1 MSRVGRLP
9 IPVPK
14 DVVVKIENGEVIVK
28 GPKGEL
34 RRILG
39 IDISVSMEKDE
50 LIVAR
55 ANDNRDI
62 RALHGL
68 TRALVANMITGVTKG
83 FEKGIEIVGVGY
95 RAQKA
100 GDKIMLNVGYS
111 HPVEVVPM
119 PGVALTVEGT
129 TKVKITGIDKEVVGL
144 MAAKIKAIKPH
155 DAYKGKGLRYAGEQ
169 VRLKPG
175 KAGKAIGK

>member
-1 MSRVGRLP
+1 
-9 IPVPK
+9 
-14 DVVVKIENGEVIVK
+14 
-28 GPKGEL
+28 
-34 RRILG
+34 
-39 IDISVSMEKDE
+39 MEKDE

-55 ANDNRDI
+55 ANDNRDV
-62 RALHGL
+62 RARHGL

-100 GDKIMLNVGYS
+100 GDKVVLNVGYS
-111 HPVEVVPM
+111 HPVEVAPM
-119 PGVALTVEGT
+119 PGVALAVEGT